1 MAPRIPRRNFRFR
14 INLMLMKIS
23 WRTFAHSRSAKKS
36 EFPLRAEPSRI
47 FRFSTPNT
55 LRIYVFTLRVV
66 PSLPPRRYVQL
77 TQIQSNLLE
86 YMWSRETPLDAKIGG
101 ISQWNCFLDMEQNYS
116 EKHARHTLLMICALL
131 LDPFR
136 RSARARG
143 AVLMEKLIF
152 HAKRK
157 PFKLSR

>member
-1 MAPRIPRRNFRFR
+1 MLMAPRIPRRSFRFR
-14 INLMLMKIS
+14 INLMLMKIL
-23 WRTFAHSRSAKKS
+23 WRTFAHSRSAEKS
-36 EFPLRAEPSRI
+36 EFPLRVEPSRV

-101 ISQWNCFLDMEQNYS
+101 ISTVE
-116 EKHARHTLLMICALL
+116 LLSWHGAKLFWKACPPHIVN
-131 LDPFR
+131 DFR
-136 RSARARG
+136 PATRS
-143 AVLMEKLIF
+143 VLSF
-152 HAKRK
+152 GTSTR
-157 PFKLSR
+157 SRPNGKTHFSC